1 MELVNFII
9 LADECFHYTGSIHI
23 FLDRVV
29 QYIVFVEYFDKMWVR
44 FFGNVDQCS
53 SKKAGLQIRNKS
65 EIVLL
70 KEQCHDP

>member
-23 FLDRVV
+23 FLDGVV

-53 SKKAGLQIRNKS
+53 SKKRDYDQ
-65 EIVLL
+65 E
-70 KEQCHDP
+70 